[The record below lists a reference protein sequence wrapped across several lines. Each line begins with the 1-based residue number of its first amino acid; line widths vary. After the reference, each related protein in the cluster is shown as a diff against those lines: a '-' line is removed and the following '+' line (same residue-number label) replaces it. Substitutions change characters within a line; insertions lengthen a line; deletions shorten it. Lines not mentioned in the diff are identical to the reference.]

1 MTRHSSPRHS
11 LTAINTQATSIHA
24 FQNGISYPL
33 NVVQVQPCHLMAI
46 SPSTRPPFEELST
59 FARSQQILANN
70 AIPISSGTVA
80 FAAMLSLSTLM
91 QLKLFRLSTGTPA
104 PIPTMIG
111 IGSVAAAA
119 AMSHIVSIKA
129 YQIVKQDYHYDAFT
143 KPFFDFQ
150 IDKGNVAHM
159 LRVCALGLLAYKG
172 LGGRFWA
179 ISPSSVTNL
188 GSFARTVFSLPA
200 TEKYANPAQRKAIE
214 RLGRTFGC
222 HTCGSRE
229 IISRGKNGVKFIAD
243 HMPPQSVVKQLNKRW
258 YRNIFGIKTK
268 QRFYPQCV
276 SCSNTQGG
284 ILSDA
289 TRLLRKN
296 KMKINL
302 SDSGGGK
309 NAFNHGMRFRKEH
322 FAGGLVAALTINAS
336 DRDVL
341 GTGWG
346 MKSGNRNGFLKCEQ
360 VVNDVKRTV
369 QKYISIN

>member
-1 MTRHSSPRHS
+1 M
-11 LTAINTQATSIHA
+11 HA
-24 FQNGISYPL
+24 FQNGISSPL
-33 NVVQVQPCHLMAI
+33 NVVQPCHLMAI
-46 SPSTRPPFEELST
+46 SPSTRPFELPT
-59 FARSQQILANN
+59 FATSQQTISNN
-70 AIPISSGTVA
+70 AIPIASGTLA

-150 IDKGNVAHM
+150 IDKANVAHM
-159 LRVCALGLLAYKG
+159 LRVCAVGLLAYKG

-200 TEKYANPAQRKAIE
+200 TEKYANPTQRKAIE

-243 HMPPQSVVKQLNKRW
+243 HMPPQSVVKQLNGRW
-258 YRNIFGIKTK
+258 YRKVFGIKTK

-284 ILSDA
+284 ILSEA
-289 TRLLRKN
+289 TRSLRKN
-296 KMKINL
+296 MINLNL

-346 MKSGNRNGFLKCEQ
+346 MKSGNRNQFLKWEQ
-360 VVNDVKRTV
+360 NVATVVNDVKRTV
-369 QKYISIN
+369 KKYISINK

>member
-1 MTRHSSPRHS
+1 MTRHSPRHS
-11 LTAINTQATSIHA
+11 LTATIQATSVHK
-24 FQNGISYPL
+24 FQNGISSPL
-33 NVVQVQPCHLMAI
+33 KVVQPCHLMAI
-46 SPSTRPPFEELST
+46 SPSARPFELPA
-59 FARSQQILANN
+59 FATSQQTITNN
-70 AIPISSGTVA
+70 AIPIASGTLA

-129 YQIVKQDYHYDAFT
+129 YQIVKQDYHHDAFT

-150 IDKGNVAHM
+150 IDKTNVAHM
-159 LRVCALGLLAYKG
+159 LRVCAVGLLAYKG

-200 TEKYANPAQRKAIE
+200 TEKYANPTQRKAIE

-243 HMPPQSVVKQLNKRW
+243 HMPPQSVVKQLNGRW
-258 YRNIFGIKTK
+258 YRKVFGIKTK

-284 ILSDA
+284 ILSEA
-289 TRLLRKN
+289 TRSLRRN
-296 KMKINL
+296 MVNLNL

-341 GTGWG
+341 GPGWG
-346 MKSGNRNGFLKCEQ
+346 MKSGNRNEFLKWEQ
-360 VVNDVKRTV
+360 NVAMVVNDVKRTV
-369 QKYISIN
+369 QKYISINK